1 MLRTHTSSRTPHRLL
16 AEAAAILI
24 VVPPL
29 LALPVSAAAAS
40 VDEWLQRMASSTERY
55 NYRGTVARRFD
66 GRVEYMRVVHRYA
79 NGEVSERIETLDG
92 ADRTLVRD
100 ANGVRCILP
109 DSKAVLVQDTTVA
122 HGFVGRVPVSLD
134 RMRSR
139 YDVVMTGAGERIAG
153 RKTVQLSIKP
163 RDVDRYGHRVWLEA
177 ATGLPLKAELINELG
192 RVVEETRF
200 VDFALE
206 ETIAD
211 EEFELDINV
220 AGFRQIGRG
229 TATPMRKV
237 VASAAESTAWSSPAL
252 PQGFELTHESRS
264 DDGMMHLRFDDGM
277 AALSV
282 FIEPVDT
289 DNRMTFGASRLGG
302 THTYSVLAYGRQIT
316 AVGETP
322 LSTVRGIAEAIAKS
336 DLPDSQ

>member
-1 MLRTHTSSRTPHRLL
+1 MQLTTTSPRTRHHRL
-16 AEAAAILI
+16 AEMAAILL

-29 LALPVSAAAAS
+29 LAMPAAAAAAS
-40 VDEWLQRMASSTERY
+40 VDEWLQRMTNSTERY

-79 NGEVSERIETLDG
+79 DGEVSERIETLDG

-109 DSKAVLVQDTTVA
+109 DSKAVLVQDATVA
-122 HGFVGRVPVSLD
+122 HGFVGRVPLSLE
-134 RMRSR
+134 RMRGR
-139 YDVVMTGAGERIAG
+139 YDVVMTGAGERVAG

-163 RDVDRYGHRVWLEA
+163 RDGDRYGHRVWLEES
-177 ATGLPLKAELINELG
+177 TGLALKAELINELG

-206 ETIAD
+206 DTIAD

-220 AGFRQIGRG
+220 AGFRQIGR
-229 TATPMRKV
+229 AQPMPMQKV
-237 VASAAESTAWSSPAL
+237 VETSAELAIWASPAL

-264 DDGMMHLRFDDGM
+264 GDGMMHLRFDDGM
-277 AALSV
+277 ASLSV
-282 FIEPVDT
+282 FIEPDDT

-322 LSTVRGIAEAIAKS
+322 LSTVRSIAEAIAQS